1 MFQQKLNKE
10 ELQDAAINSHI
21 EAIKFLTSILPDGD
35 VKFINVPNCQGKTPL
50 ELAKMNG
57 NTEIINFFTKFEKI
71 RKKRNLKY
79 TARMKLKFL
88 TKYFVE

>member
-50 ELAKMNG
+50 ELAKTNG
-57 NTEIINFFTKFEKI
+57 NTEINNQFFFTKFEKI
-71 RKKRNLKY
+71 RKKNE
-79 TARMKLKFL
+79 T
-88 TKYFVE
+88 

>member
-50 ELAKMNG
+50 ELAKTNG
-57 NTEIINFFTKFEKI
+57 NTEINNQFFFTKFEKI
-71 RKKRNLKY
+71 RKKKRNLKY
-79 TARMKLKFL
+79 R
-88 TKYFVE
+88 

>member
-71 RKKRNLKY
+71 RKKPKLEIPLK
-79 TARMKLKFL
+79 
-88 TKYFVE
+88 

>member
-57 NTEIINFFTKFEKI
+57 KTEIINFFLQNLKKLE
-71 RKKRNLKY
+71 KKRNLKY
-79 TARMKLKFL
+79 R
-88 TKYFVE
+88 

>member
-50 ELAKMNG
+50 ELAKTNG
-57 NTEIINFFTKFEKI
+57 NTEINNQFFLQNLKKLE
-71 RKKRNLKY
+71 KKRSLKY
-79 TARMKLKFL
+79 R
-88 TKYFVE
+88 

>member
-50 ELAKMNG
+50 ELAKTNG
-57 NTEIINFFTKFEKI
+57 NTEINNQFFFTKFEKI
-71 RKKRNLKY
+71 RKK
-79 TARMKLKFL
+79 TKLEIPL
-88 TKYFVE
+88 E

>member
-10 ELQDAAINSHI
+10 ELQDAAINSQI
-21 EAIKFLTSILPDGD
+21 EAIKSSILPDGD

-57 NTEIINFFTKFEKI
+57 NIQK
-71 RKKRNLKY
+71 
-79 TARMKLKFL
+79 
-88 TKYFVE
+88 

>member
-35 VKFINVPNCQGKTPL
+35 VKFINVPNCQEKTPL

-71 RKKRNLKY
+71 RKKPKLEIPLK
-79 TARMKLKFL
+79 
-88 TKYFVE
+88 

>member
-50 ELAKMNG
+50 ELAKTNG
-57 NTEIINFFTKFEKI
+57 NTEIHNQFFFLQ
-71 RKKRNLKY
+71 NLK
-79 TARMKLKFL
+79 KLEKK
-88 TKYFVE
+88 TKLEIPLE

>member
-50 ELAKMNG
+50 ELAKTNG
-57 NTEIINFFTKFEKI
+57 NTEINNQFFLQNLKKFEK
-71 RKKRNLKY
+71 K
-79 TARMKLKFL
+79 TKLEIPL
-88 TKYFVE
+88 E

>member
-21 EAIKFLTSILPDGD
+21 EATKFLTSILPDGD
-35 VKFINVPNCQGKTPL
+35 VKFINVPNCQAKTPL

-79 TARMKLKFL
+79 R
-88 TKYFVE
+88 

>member
-79 TARMKLKFL
+79 R
-88 TKYFVE
+88 

>member
-57 NTEIINFFTKFEKI
+57 NTEIGNQFFFTKFEKI
-71 RKKRNLKY
+71 RKKNP
-79 TARMKLKFL
+79 KLEIPL
-88 TKYFVE
+88 E

>member
-21 EAIKFLTSILPDGD
+21 ETSKFLTSILPDGD

-71 RKKRNLKY
+71 RKKPKLEIPLK
-79 TARMKLKFL
+79 
-88 TKYFVE
+88 

>member
-50 ELAKMNG
+50 ELAKTNG
-57 NTEIINFFTKFEKI
+57 NTEIHNQFFFLQNLKKLEK
-71 RKKRNLKY
+71 KTRNLKY
-79 TARMKLKFL
+79 R
-88 TKYFVE
+88 

>member
-50 ELAKMNG
+50 ELAKTNG
-57 NTEIINFFTKFEKI
+57 NTEINNQFFLQNLKKLEK
-71 RKKRNLKY
+71 KKRNLKY
-79 TARMKLKFL
+79 R
-88 TKYFVE
+88 

>member
-50 ELAKMNG
+50 ELAKTNG
-57 NTEIINFFTKFEKI
+57 NTEINQFFFTKFEKI
-71 RKKRNLKY
+71 RKKNE
-79 TARMKLKFL
+79 T
-88 TKYFVE
+88 

>member
-50 ELAKMNG
+50 DLAKMNG

-71 RKKRNLKY
+71 RKK
-79 TARMKLKFL
+79 TKLETPL
-88 TKYFVE
+88 E

>member
-50 ELAKMNG
+50 DLAKMNG
-57 NTEIINFFTKFEKI
+57 NTEIINFFTKLE
-71 RKKRNLKY
+71 KKRNLKY
-79 TARMKLKFL
+79 Q
-88 TKYFVE
+88 

>member
-71 RKKRNLKY
+71 RKKTKLEIPLK
-79 TARMKLKFL
+79 
-88 TKYFVE
+88 